1 MRVNFAYMQ
10 HKDLGEAIEG
20 LKQQYKAASDKIIS
34 SMSKEDKQKYKSVF
48 SKLDNAVR
56 KFEDIDPNKLFNEIL
71 KDVDKGH

>member
-1 MRVNFAYMQ
+1 MQ

-20 LKQQYKAASDKIIS
+20 LKQQYKSASDKIMG
-34 SMSKEDKQKYKSVF
+34 SMSKEDRQKYKGVF
-48 SKLDNAVR
+48 SKLDDAVR